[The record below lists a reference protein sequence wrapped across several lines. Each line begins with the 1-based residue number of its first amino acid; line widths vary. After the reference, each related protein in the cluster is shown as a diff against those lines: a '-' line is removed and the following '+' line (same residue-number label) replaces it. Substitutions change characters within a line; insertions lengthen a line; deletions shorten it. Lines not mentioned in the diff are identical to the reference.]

1 MIYRLDNFI
10 ENEINPITQEKYDD
24 SWVIFILNNESYQMK
39 CGSENGCA
47 YTLRVSKQ
55 CTFWKMAL
63 CDFIGYNEAIGR
75 NGIIVVSENDLQDAK
90 IAYAGH
96 SYKDSFLRTYES
108 RIMVHSTTFENY
120 QSILKCDA
128 LKSWN
133 ALRKSKM
140 IAEEYPIGM
149 QLGDPT
155 DLRDYIL
162 FGTGT
167 TGEIV
172 VNSKQAN
179 RLIYDE
185 NVKYKTGARLYFDM
199 KKIAEDGLLIRDGG
213 EMKVKDTLKL
223 KPYLVWVATWE
234 NVGLEDS
241 ISTPRIFAEKADK
254 LFRKYYGEI
263 WFLEGF
269 SYYDN

>member
-1 MIYRLDNFI
+1 MIYRLDNFC
-10 ENEINPITQEKYDD
+10 ENEINPITQEKYDE
-24 SWVIFILNNESYQMK
+24 SWVVFILNNEPYQMK
-39 CGSENGCA
+39 CGSEKGCA

-55 CTFWKMAL
+55 CTYWKMAL

-75 NGIIVVSENDLQDAK
+75 NGMVVVSENDLMDAQT
-90 IAYAGH
+90 AYENH
-96 SYKDSFLRTYES
+96 DYKDSFLRAYES

-120 QSILKCDA
+120 KSILKSGA

-133 ALRKSKM
+133 ILKNIK
-140 IAEEYPIGM
+140 IIKEEYPIGM
-149 QLGDPT
+149 QLGDPV

-185 NVKYKTGARLYFDM
+185 NVEYKPGARLYFDM

-213 EMKVKDTLKL
+213 EMKVRDILQL
-223 KPYLVWVATWE
+223 KPYLVWTATWE
-234 NVGLEDS
+234 NVGLES
-241 ISTPRIFAEKADK
+241 PLSTPKIFADKADE
-254 LFRKYYGEI
+254 LFRKNYGEKY
-263 WFLEGF
+263 GF
-269 SYYDN
+269 